1 MTETNDQRRYE
12 AWSKNHDEYGESAL
26 IPAATVV
33 VMRDTDEGPEGL
45 MLRKNS
51 IINSKI

>member
-12 AWSKNHDEYGESAL
+12 AWSKNRDEYGESAL

-33 VMRDTDEGPEGL
+33 VMRDTDEGPEVL
-45 MLRKNS
+45 MLRKML
-51 IINSKI
+51 KY